1 MDWIKAPGEA
11 WSGLPMDGKVLQRKW
26 YLQEFLKNNQISQKG
41 NIPNISEQILQ
52 KPALKLPEITKTP
65 DTPKPIGL
73 WGTEEYNPGMIN
85 AWFTDGSSI
94 SKNNIIHWKAAAYRP
109 KDGTILTVV

>member
-11 WSGLPMDGKVLQRKW
+11 WSGLPMDGKVLQWKW
-26 YLQEFLKNNQISQKG
+26 YLQEFLKNNQISQKE
-41 NIPNISEQILQ
+41 NIPNISEQNLQ

-65 DTPKPIGL
+65 DIPKPIGL
-73 WGTEEYNPGMIN
+73 WGTEKYNPKMIN

-94 SKNNIIHWKAAAYRP
+94 S
-109 KDGTILTVV
+109 